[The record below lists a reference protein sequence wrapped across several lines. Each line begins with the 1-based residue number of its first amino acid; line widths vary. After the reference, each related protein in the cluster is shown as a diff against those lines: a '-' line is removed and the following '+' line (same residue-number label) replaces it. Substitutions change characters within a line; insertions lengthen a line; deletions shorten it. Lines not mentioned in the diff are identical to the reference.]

1 MKDFIE
7 FKDVCFSY
15 KKSAKNFALNSV
27 NFKIKAGEMV
37 AIVGSNGS
45 GKSTLSK
52 LLNGIL
58 TPSFGDVFV
67 FGFNTKEK
75 KQIFKVR
82 RNVGL
87 VFQDPDNQIVATVVD
102 EDVAFA
108 LENLCYEQKEIEK
121 KVDFSLKAVDMLNFK
136 KHLVENL
143 SGGQKSKICVA
154 GVLAM
159 NPKCIIFDEST
170 SMLDPKSK
178 KEVLKIMKSLN
189 ETGTTI
195 VNITHDMKEISFF
208 NRVIVLKDGKILK
221 DDNAKEIFKDLNL
234 IKSAGLCPPQVL
246 QLTNSLNKAG
256 ILKQKTVLNV
266 EECVEVLADFLKG
279 EKVFGFN

>member
-1 MKDFIE
+1 MEDLIE

-15 KKSAKNFALNSV
+15 KKNSSSFVLNSL
-27 NFKIKAGEMV
+27 NFKIKAGESV
-37 AIVGSNGS
+37 AVVGSNGS

-52 LLNGIL
+52 LLNGIIVP
-58 TPSFGDVFV
+58 TSGDVFV
-67 FGFNTKEK
+67 FGANTKTKEE
-75 KQIFKVR
+75 IFKIR

-102 EDVAFA
+102 EEVAFA

-121 KVDFSLKAVDMLNFK
+121 KVDSSLKDVDMLSFK

-143 SGGQKSKICVA
+143 SGGQKSKVCVA

-159 NPKCIIFDEST
+159 SPKCIIFDEST

-178 KEVLKIMKSLN
+178 KEVLKIMKKLN

-195 VNITHDMKEISFF
+195 INITHDMKEVAFF

-221 DDNAKEIFKDLNL
+221 DDKPKEIFKDLNL
-234 IKSAGLCPPQVL
+234 IKKAGLCPPQVL
-246 QLTNSLNKAG
+246 EFLNVLEKEG
-256 ILKQKTVLNV
+256 IVKQKTVLNV
-266 EECVEVLADFLKG
+266 EECAEVLADFLKG
-279 EKVFGFN
+279 ERVFGFN